1 MRFRAEDAQW
11 CSMSYF
17 IIWKIR
23 IWRIFIIYKSKFCDI
38 IEQDC
43 PKLWI
48 LFGVRADFLL
58 ISFMDYAI
66 ILLEQV
72 RSQNKLT
79 VEDEK
84 RRTPRK
90 Q

>member
-1 MRFRAEDAQW
+1 MRFRAEGAQC

-23 IWRIFIIYKSKFCDI
+23 IWRIFIIYKSDFCDI

-48 LFGVRADFLL
+48 LFSMRSDFLL

-72 RSQNKLT
+72 RKQNKLT
-79 VEDEK
+79 AEDEK